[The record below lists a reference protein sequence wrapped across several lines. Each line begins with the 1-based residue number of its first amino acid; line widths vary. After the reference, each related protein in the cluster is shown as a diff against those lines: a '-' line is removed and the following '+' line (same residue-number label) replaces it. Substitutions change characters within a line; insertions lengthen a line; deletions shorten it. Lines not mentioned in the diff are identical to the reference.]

1 MVTGVRV
8 VLPRVASSGWPRRT
22 MKPARISLIV
32 SVLRS
37 ASGGMLRASTTSAS
51 SVRARNCATCRSD
64 APRAMLTCTF
74 GCCRAMY
81 VRKGVISTAPGPDPR
96 PTRMLPTSALCAKS
110 TARRSSPASSTS
122 RRARATTVKPTGVS
136 STFFPMRSKRRAP
149 TSSSSV
155 WMLRLR
161 ADCVRCVCTAA
172 RLNERVSA
180 TARKCSICRRF
191 KACSWHSHVGSLQ
204 TLNQRGGLRPQIHS
218 RKSS

>member
-1 MVTGVRV
+1 MAPTHDE
-8 VLPRVASSGWPRRT
+8 T
-22 MKPARISLIV
+22 ARISLIV

-74 GCCRAMY
+74 GCRRAMY

-96 PTRMLPTSALCAKS
+96 PTRCCLTSARF
-110 TARRSSPASSTS
+110 ARNPPRRRSPASSTS

-136 STFFPMRSKRRAP
+136 STFSRCDQKAGAEVILQRLDAAAQG
-149 TSSSSV
+149 
-155 WMLRLR
+155 RLR
-161 ADCVRCVCTAA
+161 QICLCCCPTERARFRHCQKVLDLSKIQGLLLAFARWFVAD
-172 RLNERVSA
+172 
-180 TARKCSICRRF
+180 
-191 KACSWHSHVGSLQ
+191 
-204 TLNQRGGLRPQIHS
+204 LNQRGGLRPQIHS